1 MLYISDDAFLAK
13 AAMAQSIM
21 NGSSR
26 MIFGLLY
33 DKFGFKV
40 ISTSSTFYGESHKS
54 VLAFQISFFIQSVL
68 SAALSLI
75 FVNLMLFEGNEVG
88 AKVFYIILS
97 SAIAGILPGISN
109 FNQSC

>member
-1 MLYISDDAFLAK
+1 MHRPVFQLAMFFLFFFFFSYQKSYAMLYISDDSFLAK

-40 ISTSSTFYGESHKS
+40 ISTLSTFYGERHRVHLLFRFHSSFRVYS
-54 VLAFQISFFIQSVL
+54 VLL
-68 SAALSLI
+68 
-75 FVNLMLFEGNEVG
+75 
-88 AKVFYIILS
+88 
-97 SAIAGILPGISN
+97 
-109 FNQSC
+109 

>member
-13 AAMAQSIM
+13 AAISQSIM

-40 ISTSSTFYGESHKS
+40 IFSCAMLYSSL
-54 VLAFQISFFIQSVL
+54 V
-68 SAALSLI
+68 
-75 FVNLMLFEGNEVG
+75 
-88 AKVFYIILS
+88 
-97 SAIAGILPGISN
+97 
-109 FNQSC
+109 